1 MSAGSSIILQCDDC
15 CLLALRGKAS
25 TAIAQGEDSYTVS
38 LDKYL
43 NKTETTSFHFV
54 SYYIDTNPE
63 DPSNISEEDDVS
75 GTRAQ
80 HWEVVEAT
88 EGNPHPD
95 PRYLT
100 VVVTQNSP
108 DAIWYCS
115 IIASDANTTYT
126 PSPTRTGRP
135 RTLLEDSATFGNV
148 SYTFVTGVYVTGGY
162 SDTDTGS
169 SFSLSSKDTYAAVR
183 DRLSAS
189 QAGGW
194 AFGYYGFDPTDI
206 ASFGDSAWP
215 GLGYYSAAGGTYY
228 GLWQIFNPIGGCV
241 YGGGEAGDLSLFS
254 NTTNFGLPMANH
266 PYFVS
271 RYTTY
276 ELDVAHNFRRFYQLR
291 DFHGCFSAKGT
302 GVRTLVF
309 EKVIRSCWL
318 KLETVDLCTAATN
331 VTTDTK
337 NDNLYAETE
346 IYDPVDQYGSTEYN
360 HASWSNAN
368 CSPKFESVNWSTD
381 SEDLGVKHSDFCYR
395 NKLLF
400 VSSIKVKIT
409 VQKTV
414 INYKDVFDDP
424 TNPDWAA
431 VLATQVS
438 APIVTTSTIELTNEA
453 RVGGFFTS
461 EVTDDFKVR
470 PSNYRQVVWLK
481 ITRVFTTVGLV
492 DTELSLLTVS
502 LYCARRYGNMGFPQL
517 DDQAAGGLYK
527 GVRGFKK
534 NSRWFSKMRMV
545 HSETLLS
552 SGSCPAPSCTIY
564 TKSGID
570 LATEVE
576 FECLQDTALTYDSW
590 TDTRKVFERDW
601 RCTGATSSLGEDEWS
616 IPFVDRSG
624 RAPIWGSFGFSSSTA
639 TTATKNTTETHNRL
653 QYGIASQSAIPYR
666 YLNAEDQQEQDK
678 IGDAFTVYEGCSTN
692 SACTNDCTGSRSSDY
707 SQYRHAAT
715 TTPIADP
722 FYGFDN
728 IVSISTQTVS
738 LDNVTTGYF
747 GKKDIDD
754 NRLTEDAVSTDV
766 LHFSATSVGTYVTIR
781 NFWLK

>member
-1 MSAGSSIILQCDDC
+1 MSAGSSIIGECADC

-25 TAIAQGEDSYTVS
+25 TAIAQGEDAYTVS

-43 NKTETTSFHFV
+43 YRTQTTSFHFV

-63 DPSNISEEDDVS
+63 DPSNIYEEDDVS
-75 GTRAQ
+75 GTLALY
-80 HWEVVEAT
+80 WDVVEAT

-95 PRYLT
+95 PRYLG
-100 VVVTQNSP
+100 VVVTENSP
-108 DAIWYCS
+108 DSVWYCS
-115 IIASDANTTYT
+115 IVASSGSTTYT

-135 RTLLEDSATFGNV
+135 RTLSEDSATFGDV
-148 SYTFVTGVYVTGGY
+148 SYTYTIGSYVSGGH
-162 SDTDTGS
+162 SETDTGS
-169 SFSLSSKDTYAAVR
+169 TFSLTTTDSYEDIR

-194 AFGYYGFDPTDI
+194 AFGYYGFDPTNF

-215 GLGYYSAAGGTYY
+215 DLGYYSAAGGTYY
-228 GLWQIFNPIGGCV
+228 GLWQIFNPSGGCV
-241 YGGGEAGDLSLFS
+241 YGGGETGDLSLFS
-254 NTTNFGLPMANH
+254 ETTNFGLPMANH

-302 GVRTLVF
+302 GARILVF
-309 EKVIRSCWL
+309 EKVVRSCWL
-318 KLETVDLCTAATN
+318 KLETIDLCTATTD

-337 NDNLYAETE
+337 NDHLYAETE
-346 IYDPVDQYGSTEYN
+346 IFDPVDQYGSTEYD
-360 HASWSNAN
+360 HASWSNPN
-368 CSPKFESVNWSTD
+368 CALQFESIIWSTD
-381 SEDLGVKHSDFCYR
+381 SEDPGVRHSDFCFR

-400 VSSIKVKIT
+400 VSTLKVKIT

-414 INYKDVFDDP
+414 INYKDIFDDP
-424 TNPDWAA
+424 TNPDWVA
-431 VLATQVS
+431 VLKTQVS
-438 APIVTTSTIELTNEA
+438 APTVTSSTMELTNNS
-453 RVGGFFTS
+453 RISGVFTS
-461 EVTDDFKVR
+461 ETSDDFKVR

-481 ITRVFTTVGLV
+481 ITRVFTTTDGI
-492 DTELSLLTVS
+492 DTELPLSAVS

-517 DDQAAGGLYK
+517 NDQAAGALYK
-527 GVRGFKK
+527 GARGFKK
-534 NSRWFSKMRMV
+534 NSRWFSKLRMV
-545 HSETLLS
+545 HSETLVS

-564 TKSGID
+564 TESGID

-576 FECLQDTALTYDSW
+576 FECLQDTALTYNAW

-601 RCTGATSSLGEDEWS
+601 HCTGATSSLGEDEWEL
-616 IPFVDRSG
+616 PFVDRSG
-624 RAPIWGSFGFSSSTA
+624 RAPIWGSFGFSSLAA
-639 TTATKNTTETHNRL
+639 TTATTTLTTTHNRL

-678 IGDAFTVYEGCSTN
+678 IGDAFTIYEGCSTN
-692 SACTNDCTGSRSSDY
+692 SVCTDDCTGARSSEY

-728 IVSISTQTVS
+728 IVSTSTETAV
-738 LDNVTTGYF
+738 LDNSTTGYF
-747 GKKDIDD
+747 GVKDEED
-754 NRLTEDAVSTDV
+754 NRVTEDAVSTDV
-766 LHFSATSVGTYVTIR
+766 LHFSATSVGTYVTLR